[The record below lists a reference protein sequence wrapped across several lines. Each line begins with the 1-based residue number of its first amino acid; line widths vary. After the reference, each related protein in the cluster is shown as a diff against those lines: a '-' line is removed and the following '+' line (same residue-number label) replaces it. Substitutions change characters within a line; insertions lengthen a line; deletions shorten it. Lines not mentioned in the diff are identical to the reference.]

1 MRDSNFRAVAT
12 NKASLTITLS
22 MYDRRALDV
31 PSDKPL
37 VNLLN
42 YLTYL
47 VSSSPKVRE
56 TLANDGGI
64 ERLIEILHECHNSSF
79 SSEDTIF
86 NADKK
91 VLIGWKW
98 TLAFQCLVLVGTRG
112 TEKIRQKVVQA
123 GILPIIATVLDNYL
137 SLNEQLWKHNP
148 AATPTLPPGPTLET
162 NPRPVVPNDF
172 SLANLELPM
181 DLAPA
186 AAAAA
191 AAEPSVM
198 PCSKTFDLCG
208 DFGLRLTCDDYDS
221 LSVEQLLK
229 LIGLNDTNYTSDIR
243 RRYLIAIIMKKLN
256 ESKEADAVDDEVTPH
271 SEYNMDVHLQFLCDL
286 YLETAGQSSSVLS
299 DSGSGL
305 ISRNN
310 NLVPASKMVV
320 RNFTETGVIIP
331 QDDDI
336 IWSLQLLAYISKYPY
351 LKEALQ
357 NTHLIID
364 MSIRDKHFRHYLENQ
379 RKLTMKKTLELQLR
393 PPITSKLQK
402 LRAQRFQQQCA
413 DPTAPT
419 DEELE
424 LSVLEDL
431 ESEFELDSLA
441 VPPPVPVVEAAPR
454 SLQFSGLLQ
463 LYDSISKAELIENEL
478 ERQFALCQVTQQID
492 KTVAS
497 ETMRLKSNIMK
508 KRNETKAYLN
518 DRWDYEN
525 YQGFDLD
532 DPEDQD
538 ELLMEYKRVN
548 LFPLVERFTFLP
560 GTDMYYWAGVIMR
573 NLCRRNEA
581 RGGVRQCGN
590 LECGQ
595 WEKFPREFSKCRRCK
610 RTKYC
615 SRDCQ
620 IKAWNCHRNWCIPST
635 SSSGSTSTEPNA
647 SGASQSTDNS

>member
-64 ERLIEILHECHNSSF
+64 ERLIEILHECHNSTF

-91 VLIGWKW
+91 VLVGWKW

-112 TEKIRQKVVQA
+112 TEKIRQKVVLA

-148 AATPTLPPGPTLET
+148 AATPTLPPGSSMES
-162 NPRPVVPNDF
+162 NSRPVVPSEF
-172 SLANLELPM
+172 SLATLELPM
-181 DLAPA
+181 NLAP

-221 LSVEQLLK
+221 LSVKQLLK
-229 LIGLNDTNYTSDIR
+229 LIGLNDTSYTSDIR
-243 RRYLIAIIMKKLN
+243 RRYLIAIILKKLH
-256 ESKEADAVDDEVTPH
+256 ESKEADPLDIDAIPH
-271 SEYNMDVHLQFLCDL
+271 HEYSMDVHLQFLCDL
-286 YLETAGQSSSVLS
+286 YLETAGQSTSVLPEH
-299 DSGSGL
+299 GPGL
-305 ISRNN
+305 IPRNN
-310 NLVPASKMVV
+310 NHVAASKMAV

-357 NTHLIID
+357 NTHLIIE
-364 MSIRDKHFRHYLENQ
+364 MSIRDKHFKHYLENQ

-393 PPITSKLQK
+393 PPIPSKLQN
-402 LRAQRFQQQCA
+402 LRTQRFEQQCSDA
-413 DPTAPT
+413 SVPM

-441 VPPPVPVVEAAPR
+441 VPPPVPVVEATPR
-454 SLQFSGLLQ
+454 SLQFLGLLQ
-463 LYDSISKAELIENEL
+463 LYDSIAKAELIENDL
-478 ERQFALCQVTQQID
+478 ERQFALCQVTQKID
-492 KTVAS
+492 ETVAS
-497 ETMRLKSNIMK
+497 ETIRLKSTITK
-508 KRNETKAYLN
+508 KRQETKDYLN
-518 DRWDYEN
+518 DRWNYET
-525 YQGFDLD
+525 YQGFDVD
-532 DPEDQD
+532 DLEDQD

-635 SSSGSTSTEPNA
+635 SSSGSTSTDPNA
-647 SGASQSTDNS
+647 SGASQSADNS